1 MKKDVRHKI
10 KDIRHKKKMTI
21 CSMKKNILLFTIA
34 INLTAICFAQYPKRV
49 YIDDNTRAVREHPL
63 DMQHLRL
70 EVSFEPQKG
79 LVKGK
84 VTHFFTPLWQKVDSF
99 FLDGP
104 GIIIKEAKLNGK
116 NIRYQNSTEGI
127 TFYPDKPLTWGSKD
141 SLSITYEAYPKKG
154 IYFIGWNDPKN
165 ISRKQIW
172 TQGQGID
179 NRHWIPCYDELND
192 KLTTETIITF
202 DSKYKVLSNG
212 RKLAERKNKDG
223 TTTWHYR
230 MTYPHTTYLIMIA
243 IGEYDVQTSK
253 SKNGVIIN
261 NWYYPDWKNRNEATF
276 RYTEQMMD
284 FFENEIGV
292 PFPWEQYSQVPVQ
305 DFMYGAMENTT
316 ATVFGDFSCV
326 DERAFLDKNYVGTN
340 AHELAHQWFGDLITA
355 WNPPHHWLQ
364 ESFATYY
371 SLLFEREV
379 FGNDYFDWGRRNAIN
394 AALNASKN
402 DLYPI
407 AHSLGGTT
415 RHYPK
420 GAIVLDML
428 SYVAGREAYNKAIK
442 HYLNKHKYQNVNS
455 DDLLMAFHET
465 LGLSLEWFWD
475 QWIYK
480 GGEPAYHVSFD
491 DITSNCKRYSVFN
504 VSQVH
509 TINEF
514 CGLFKMPV
522 IFEVHYTD
530 GTKDSLKVWIENAH
544 HQVKIPNPSN
554 KEIAYVLFDPNSRIM
569 KSILFEKPLNMLL
582 YQAQKA
588 PYLLD
593 RYDAVV
599 ALRNHPLDKK
609 IYLFKELFKTE
620 KFHAVKNEIINQI
633 INISDKECLELV
645 KTALNDKDA
654 SVRKNVIQNIQK
666 IPESLLPEF
675 EKLLTDAS
683 YETIEISLEKLS
695 RQFPEQL
702 NKYLELTKNTYG
714 TRGLNVRIKWLELAA
729 PKNNSAML
737 ELISYTSQSYE
748 FITRKNAMEAL
759 QRLNFFDELLL
770 ENITHAMLSY
780 NIRLTQPATEVL
792 KHFYRQNNYKSIIDA
807 FFEKCDY
814 STEDIQKLKR
824 MLGA

>member
-1 MKKDVRHKI
+1 MRKEKRLIMKKVI
-10 KDIRHKKKMTI
+10 TI
-21 CSMKKNILLFTIA
+21 TFFTCIA
-34 INLTAICFAQYPKRV
+34 AISIAQYPKR
-49 YIDDNTRAVREHPL
+49 IHIADDNQAPREHPL
-63 DMQHLRL
+63 DMQHMRL
-70 EVSFEPQKG
+70 ELSFEPQKG

-84 VTHFFTPLWQKVDSF
+84 VTHFFTPLQAKVDSF

-116 NIRYQNSTEGI
+116 NIRFQNSSSGI
-127 TFYPDKPLTWGSKD
+127 TFYPEKSLTWGSKD
-141 SLSITYEAYPKKG
+141 SLNITYEAYPKKG

-212 RKLAERKNKDG
+212 KKIAERKNKDG

-230 MTYPHTTYLIMIA
+230 MTHPHTTYLVMLA

-292 PFPWEQYSQVPVQ
+292 PYPWEQYSQVPVQ

-316 ATVFGDFSCV
+316 ATIFGDFSCV
-326 DERAFLDKNYVGTN
+326 DERSFLDKNYVGTN

-355 WNPPHHWLQ
+355 WSTKHHWLQ

-371 SLLFEREV
+371 SLLFDKEA
-379 FGNDYFDWGRRNAIN
+379 FGKDYFDWGRRIAIN
-394 AALNASKN
+394 AALNATKTN
-402 DLYPI
+402 LYPV
-407 AHSLGGTT
+407 AHSLGGST

-428 SYVAGREAYNKAIK
+428 SYVVGRESYNKAIK
-442 HYLNKHKYQNVNS
+442 HYLTKHKYQNVNS

-465 LGLSLEWFWD
+465 LGLSLDWFWE

-491 DITSNCKRYSVFN
+491 DITSNGKRFTLFN

-509 TINEF
+509 PMNEF
-514 CGLFKMPV
+514 CGLFKMP
-522 IFEVHYTD
+522 IQFEVHYKD
-530 GTKDSLKVWIENAH
+530 GSKDSLKVIIENFY
-544 HQVKIPNPSN
+544 HQVKIPNTSN
-554 KEIAYVLFDPNSRIM
+554 KEIAFVLFDAEGKIM
-569 KSILFEKPLNMLL
+569 KSVTFEKPLQMLL
-582 YQAQKA
+582 EQAAKA
-588 PYLLD
+588 PHLLD

-599 ALRNHPLDKK
+599 ALRNYPLDKK
-609 IYLFKELFKTE
+609 INLFKELMAKE
-620 KFHAVKNEIINQI
+620 KFHAIKGEIVYQVANNTDLESFEII
-633 INISDKECLELV
+633 KM
-645 KTALNDKDA
+645 ALNDKEA
-654 SVRKNVIQNIQK
+654 SVRKSVIQNINK
-666 IPESLLPEF
+666 IPESLILEF
-675 EKLLTDAS
+675 EKLLSDSS
-683 YETIEISLEKLS
+683 YETITIALEKLYH
-695 RQFPEQL
+695 QFPEQRI
-702 NKYLELTKNTYG
+702 KYLELTEKTYG
-714 TRGLNVRIKWLELAA
+714 TRGLNVRIKWLELSA
-729 PKNNSAML
+729 PKNNNAML

-748 FITRKNAMEAL
+748 FTTRKNAMEAL
-759 QRLNFFDELLL
+759 QRLNFFDEILI
-770 ENITHAMLSY
+770 ENITQAMLSF
-780 NIRLTQPATEVL
+780 NTRLANPAAEVL
-792 KHFYRQNNYKSIIDA
+792 KHFYNQNNYKLIIESFIERSNYSIE
-807 FFEKCDY
+807 EKNN
-814 STEDIQKLKR
+814 LKR
-824 MLGA
+824 MIGIG